1 MKLGSLFDGIGAFP
15 LSAMRQGI
23 TPVWASEI
31 DKSAIAVTK
40 KHFPN
45 MVHLGDITKISG
57 AEIEPVD
64 IISAGSPCFPA
75 GTLVLTASGY
85 KPIETITTN
94 ELVLT
99 HTGKW
104 QSVLRTGSTIADTI
118 DVKGFGHYGIET
130 TPEHPF
136 YASEKKRKYYPQ
148 GESEKRPNP
157 TVYMSSPQWIEAKDL
172 GKRFWATPLHLEPL
186 PIPPVDKFLP
196 AHLQRSVQMD
206 NSFWWFIG
214 YWLGNGWVRNG
225 QRSQRPEGQT
235 WGQIVLAAPYRK
247 AEMVSMRLNQLGFT
261 WLKIEERTVVK
272 FRTAHKELVEWL
284 LKNFGCYAHGK
295 HLPAWCLSMD
305 IESLSHLFTGYLDA
319 DGGPLK
325 IGGYSIT
332 SVSKQLAVGMRLV
345 SERLGYASSL
355 YYTDRPPQHTIEGRV
370 VNQRSTYII
379 RARLEKK
386 ASSRK
391 HEHGMS
397 WGLVKS
403 VTKKGTN
410 VQVYNLEV
418 ANDNSYIV
426 ENIVVHNC
434 QNLSVAG
441 NREGLAG
448 SESQLFHE
456 FIRIVREMREATN
469 NEYPRYILW
478 ENVPGAYSSNGGQ
491 DFRAVLQEIL
501 QSQIPMPKSGRW
513 ATAGMVRGAG
523 YSLAWRTLDAQYFGV
538 PQRRKRI
545 FLVADFRGQ
554 SAPEILF
561 ECESGAGH
569 FEESRDAWKEVAAC
583 TGDGVEVTSWCP
595 KMWCSGGR
603 ISNPLLASGAE
614 AFGVGGENKTAH
626 SLRASPSKA
635 DKPCSTTYVLQGSMI
650 GGDDKNGPQGDGI
663 NEDISFTLNT
673 TDRHAVAYAI
683 CSASSNS
690 MKSNNPHSGIYKA
703 LTSRTLDGNGGNPT
717 CNQGGIMIVQ
727 QQSGSVSC
735 SQTDHEHAHTFSMQR
750 SDEYCHNDVAST
762 QSARQYKSPTDLV
775 VRGSEGAGTLTL
787 YENHGQ
793 DSRIT
798 GPLEVAPTISQKFGT
813 GGNNTPLV
821 VRGFEGDIARTLIAR
836 QDSSPCVDRGQDLV
850 FTVQPLALDCRNHKA
865 PEVSGT
871 LQSKNTG
878 GYSLN
883 YQNPIMA
890 TSTVRRLTPIECERL
905 MGFPDNWT
913 AGHSDSA
920 RYRMLGNSVA
930 VPCAEYVF
938 DRLRASV
945 CPSAD
950 GDRQ

>member
-1 MKLGSLFDGIGAFP
+1 MKIGSLFDGIGGFP

-31 DKSAIAVTK
+31 DKSSIAVTK

-45 MVHLGDITKISG
+45 MVHLGDITKING
-57 AEIEPVD
+57 AEIETVD
-64 IISAGSPCFPA
+64 IISAGSP
-75 GTLVLTASGY
+75 
-85 KPIETITTN
+85 
-94 ELVLT
+94 
-99 HTGKW
+99 
-104 QSVLRTGSTIADTI
+104 
-118 DVKGFGHYGIET
+118 
-130 TPEHPF
+130 
-136 YASEKKRKYYPQ
+136 
-148 GESEKRPNP
+148 
-157 TVYMSSPQWIEAKDL
+157 
-172 GKRFWATPLHLEPL
+172 
-186 PIPPVDKFLP
+186 
-196 AHLQRSVQMD
+196 
-206 NSFWWFIG
+206 
-214 YWLGNGWVRNG
+214 
-225 QRSQRPEGQT
+225 
-235 WGQIVLAAPYRK
+235 
-247 AEMVSMRLNQLGFT
+247 
-261 WLKIEERTVVK
+261 
-272 FRTAHKELVEWL
+272 
-284 LKNFGCYAHGK
+284 
-295 HLPAWCLSMD
+295 
-305 IESLSHLFTGYLDA
+305 
-319 DGGPLK
+319 
-325 IGGYSIT
+325 
-332 SVSKQLAVGMRLV
+332 
-345 SERLGYASSL
+345 
-355 YYTDRPPQHTIEGRV
+355 
-370 VNQRSTYII
+370 
-379 RARLEKK
+379 
-386 ASSRK
+386 
-391 HEHGMS
+391 
-397 WGLVKS
+397 
-403 VTKKGTN
+403 
-410 VQVYNLEV
+410 
-418 ANDNSYIV
+418 
-426 ENIVVHNC
+426 C

-448 SESQLFHE
+448 SGSQLFHE

-478 ENVPGAYSSNGGQ
+478 ENVPGAYISNGGQ

-545 FLVADFRGQ
+545 FLVADFRSS

-561 ECESGAGH
+561 ECESGAGD
-569 FEESRDAWKEVAAC
+569 FAESRGARKEVAAC
-583 TGDGVEVTSWCP
+583 AGDGVEVTSWCP

-673 TDRHAVAYAI
+673 TDRHAV
-683 CSASSNS
+683 
-690 MKSNNPHSGIYKA
+690 
-703 LTSRTLDGNGGNPT
+703 
-717 CNQGGIMIVQ
+717 NQGGIMIVQ

-735 SQTDHEHAHTFSMQR
+735 SQTDHEHARTFSMQR

-798 GPLEVAPTISQKFGT
+798 GPLEVTPTIR
-813 GGNNTPLV
+813 GGNKTHLV
-821 VRGFEGDIARTLIAR
+821 VRGFEGDI
-836 QDSSPCVDRGQDLV
+836 
-850 FTVQPLALDCRNHKA
+850 
-865 PEVSGT
+865 
-871 LQSKNTG
+871 G

-890 TSTVRRLTPIECERL
+890 TSTVRRLIPIECERL

-913 AGHSDSA
+913 AEQSDSA

-945 CPSAD
+945 VP
-950 GDRQ
+950 

>member
-45 MVHLGDITKISG
+45 MVHLGDITKING

-64 IISAGSPCFPA
+64 IISAGSP
-75 GTLVLTASGY
+75 
-85 KPIETITTN
+85 
-94 ELVLT
+94 
-99 HTGKW
+99 
-104 QSVLRTGSTIADTI
+104 
-118 DVKGFGHYGIET
+118 
-130 TPEHPF
+130 
-136 YASEKKRKYYPQ
+136 
-148 GESEKRPNP
+148 
-157 TVYMSSPQWIEAKDL
+157 
-172 GKRFWATPLHLEPL
+172 
-186 PIPPVDKFLP
+186 
-196 AHLQRSVQMD
+196 
-206 NSFWWFIG
+206 
-214 YWLGNGWVRNG
+214 
-225 QRSQRPEGQT
+225 
-235 WGQIVLAAPYRK
+235 
-247 AEMVSMRLNQLGFT
+247 
-261 WLKIEERTVVK
+261 
-272 FRTAHKELVEWL
+272 
-284 LKNFGCYAHGK
+284 
-295 HLPAWCLSMD
+295 
-305 IESLSHLFTGYLDA
+305 
-319 DGGPLK
+319 
-325 IGGYSIT
+325 
-332 SVSKQLAVGMRLV
+332 
-345 SERLGYASSL
+345 
-355 YYTDRPPQHTIEGRV
+355 
-370 VNQRSTYII
+370 
-379 RARLEKK
+379 
-386 ASSRK
+386 
-391 HEHGMS
+391 
-397 WGLVKS
+397 
-403 VTKKGTN
+403 
-410 VQVYNLEV
+410 
-418 ANDNSYIV
+418 
-426 ENIVVHNC
+426 C

-501 QSQIPMPKSGRW
+501 QSQIPTPKSGRW

-545 FLVADFRGQ
+545 FLVADFRSS

-561 ECESGAGH
+561 ECESDAGD
-569 FEESRDAWKEVAAC
+569 FAESRSARKEVAAC
-583 TGDGVEVTSWCP
+583 AGDGVEVTSRCP

-614 AFGVGGENKTAH
+614 TFGV
-626 SLRASPSKA
+626 
-635 DKPCSTTYVLQGSMI
+635 
-650 GGDDKNGPQGDGI
+650 
-663 NEDISFTLNT
+663 
-673 TDRHAVAYAI
+673 
-683 CSASSNS
+683 
-690 MKSNNPHSGIYKA
+690 
-703 LTSRTLDGNGGNPT
+703 
-717 CNQGGIMIVQ
+717 
-727 QQSGSVSC
+727 
-735 SQTDHEHAHTFSMQR
+735 
-750 SDEYCHNDVAST
+750 
-762 QSARQYKSPTDLV
+762 
-775 VRGSEGAGTLTL
+775 GTLTL
-787 YENHGQ
+787 YENHRR

-798 GPLEVAPTISQKFGT
+798 GPLEVAPTICRKYGT

-850 FTVQPLALDCRNHKA
+850 FALPSFGQYVEGLGTLRASGGDCGGGSESLVLALDCRNHKVS
-865 PEVSGT
+865 EVSGT